1 MSEHEKPVLTKS
13 LGASKGPLPAL
24 MMKMQDM
31 EDDELDYELK
41 AVKFVGIVFDKD
53 EYKKGEMELNRF
65 LEKGY
70 KVIKDFQTSSGIV
83 VSLGKYENGR
93 RDDYASITSTTEGFR
108 INLTSRSGSVDP

>member
-1 MSEHEKPVLTKS
+1 MTEREKHILPKGP
-13 LGASKGPLPAL
+13 GASEDHLPAL
-24 MMKMQDM
+24 MTNMHDA
-31 EDDELDYELK
+31 EDDEDDYELK
-41 AVKFVGIVFDKD
+41 AIKFVGIIFDKD
-53 EYKKGEMELNRF
+53 EYKKGEAELNRL

-93 RDDYASITSTTEGFR
+93 HYDGASITSTTKDFG

>member
-1 MSEHEKPVLTKS
+1 MTEREKHILPKGP
-13 LGASKGPLPAL
+13 GASEDHLPAL
-24 MMKMQDM
+24 MTNMHDA
-31 EDDELDYELK
+31 EDDEDDYELK
-41 AVKFVGIVFDKD
+41 MVKFVGVVFDKD
-53 EYKKGEMELNRF
+53 EYKKGEAELNML

-93 RDDYASITSTTEGFR
+93 HYDGASITSTTKDFG